1 MSWARL
7 LFSFSGRF
15 NRARYWGLSLLLAAT
30 LIAVTVAADRL
41 DMTPVWAAAGIV
53 TIVVLAAG
61 LAIGVKRLHDRDKS
75 GWWILIFYV
84 TPLLLDGIAEWIEG
98 WPVGVL
104 RLANLAISVWA
115 LIELGIRRGT
125 RGPNRFGD
133 DPLGERSAGAPTT
146 AG

>member
-1 MSWARL
+1 
-7 LFSFSGRF
+7 
-15 NRARYWGLSLLLAAT
+15 
-30 LIAVTVAADRL
+30 VD
-41 DMTPVWAAAGIV
+41 
-53 TIVVLAAG
+53 
-61 LAIGVKRLHDRDKS
+61 
-75 GWWILIFYV
+75 LIFYV

-133 DPLGERSAGAPTT
+133 DPLGERSVGAPTT